1 MDIGNQ
7 INEQEEEEEEVADF
21 DENENEEDN
30 GETPA
35 ALLNNQSKYVMSV
48 NSSKLA
54 RKPYYKLL

>member
-1 MDIGNQ
+1 
-7 INEQEEEEEEVADF
+7 VADF
-21 DENENEEDN
+21 DENENDEDDGGLN
-30 GETPA
+30 PA